1 VTMIRIGN
9 QTSKTAYPPIL
20 PFEFALER
28 GFKAFEW
35 FPDKDK
41 SGMGWEEKDLDVR
54 TRKWIRR
61 CGIEKDIRF
70 SVHAPMWANDFHSGA
85 ITPFKASLD
94 LFEDIGAALFNIHF
108 PPHGDLHDCPETLK
122 TLILHMNEKNGLLA
136 IENVPSTSPEDV
148 NLLFAL
154 LRNAKLPIQHVGLCL
169 DLGHANLHEGTRNDY
184 LLYLRRIDKHVPVI
198 HVHAHENRGD
208 ADSHLTI
215 FSGPAANDE
224 SGLRAFAEWLK
235 RRDFEGSII
244 LEQWP
249 DPPDLLDRARG
260 RLSQLLIPAESK

>member
-9 QTSKTAYPPIL
+9 QTAKTAHPLIL
-20 PFEFALER
+20 PFEFALEK

-35 FPDKDK
+35 FPDKDA
-41 SGMGWEEKDLDVR
+41 SGAGWEEKDLDAR
-54 TRKWIRR
+54 TRKWIRGS
-61 CGIEKDIRF
+61 GIEHDIRF

-85 ITPFKASLD
+85 MTGFKASLD

-108 PPHGDLHDCPETLK
+108 PPLRDFHDCPETLK
-122 TLILHMNEKNGLLA
+122 TLILQMNEKNGRLA

-154 LRNAKLPIQHVGLCL
+154 LRNAKLPVRHVGLCL
-169 DLGHANLHEGTRNDY
+169 DLGHANLHDGTRNDY
-184 LLYLRRIDKHVPVI
+184 LLYLREIDERVPVI

-208 ADSHLTI
+208 ADSHLPLFT
-215 FSGPAANDE
+215 GPAANDE
-224 SGLRAFAEWLK
+224 SGVRAFARWLK

-249 DPPDLLDRARG
+249 DPPDLLDRARQKL
-260 RLSQLLIPAESK
+260 RQLLVPAVSK